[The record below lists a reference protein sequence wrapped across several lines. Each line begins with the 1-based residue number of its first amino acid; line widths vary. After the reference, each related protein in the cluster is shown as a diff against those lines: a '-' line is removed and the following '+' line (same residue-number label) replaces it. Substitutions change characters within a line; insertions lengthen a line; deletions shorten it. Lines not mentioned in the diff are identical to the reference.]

1 MNGAVILDKPKGWT
15 SHDAVNRIRRLAGTR
30 KVGHLGTLDPMA
42 TGVLP
47 LLLNR
52 ATRLAQF
59 FTRDEKA
66 YEATVRF
73 GFATDTYDAEGR
85 AVSTAC
91 EPQFSRK
98 DLEEWLA
105 RFRGT
110 FAQTP
115 PAVSAKKIGGT
126 PAYKLARRDVAVE
139 LPPVGVTI
147 TRLEIQR
154 FELPEVDLT
163 VECSAGTYVRS
174 LAHDLGRLA
183 GCGAHLSALRR
194 TRSGEFTLAQA
205 RTIEQLEA
213 DFWSAVVPAAA
224 LLADLPTVRVDAI
237 TAAQIGHGREF
248 RAHVDAVTVRA
259 LSPEGT
265 LLAIGR
271 RVVPGRYHPE
281 VVL

>member
-59 FTRDEKA
+59 FTRDEKTYA
-66 YEATVRF
+66 ATVRF

-115 PAVSAKKIGGT
+115 PAISAKKIGGT
-126 PAYKLARRDVAVE
+126 PAYKLARRDVAVD
-139 LPPVGVTI
+139 LPPVDVTI

-174 LAHDLGRLA
+174 LAHDLGTLA

-194 TRSGEFTLAQA
+194 TRSGEFALAQA

-213 DFWSAVVPAAA
+213 DFWSAVVPAEA
-224 LLADLPTVRVDAI
+224 LLADLPAVHVDAI
-237 TAAQIGHGREF
+237 TAAQIRHGRAF
-248 RAHVDAVTVRA
+248 RADLASEVVKAI
-259 LSPEGT
+259 SPGGD
-265 LLAIGR
+265 LLAMGR
-271 RVVPGRYHPE
+271 RAAPGRYHPE

>member
-59 FTRDEKA
+59 FTKNEKA
-66 YEATVRF
+66 YEATLRF

-85 AVSTAC
+85 AITAES
-91 EPQFSRK
+91 EPRFTRA
-98 DLEEWLA
+98 DFEGWLA

-126 PAYKLARRDVAVE
+126 PAYKLARREIAVD
-139 LPPVGVTI
+139 LPPVEVTI
-147 TRLEIQR
+147 TRLEIRR
-154 FELPEVDLT
+154 FALPEVDLA
-163 VECSAGTYVRS
+163 VECSAGAYIRS
-174 LAHDLGRLA
+174 LAHDLGALA

-194 TRSGEFTLAQA
+194 TRSGAFTLAQA
-205 RTIEQLEA
+205 RTIDELMA
-213 DFWSAVVPAAA
+213 DFQWIPAAE
-224 LLADLPTVRVDAI
+224 LLDEIPAVSVDDL
-237 TAAQIGHGREF
+237 AAEQIRHGREF
-248 RAHVDAVTVRA
+248 RGGGAAPLVRA
-259 LSPEGT
+259 ISGQE

-271 RVVPGRYHPE
+271 LVAPGRYHPE

>member
-15 SHDAVNRIRRLAGTR
+15 SHDAVNKIRRLAGTR

-47 LLLNR
+47 VLLNR

-66 YEATVRF
+66 YESTVRF

-85 AVSTAC
+85 AAMVER
-91 EPQFSRK
+91 EPRFSHD
-98 DLEEWLA
+98 DLEGWLHK
-105 RFRGT
+105 FRGT

-139 LPPVGVTI
+139 LAPVEVTVS
-147 TRLEIQR
+147 RLEVRR
-154 FELPEVDLT
+154 FALPEVDLA

-174 LAHDLGRLA
+174 LAHDIGAFA

-194 TRSGEFTLAQA
+194 TRSGEFMLAQA
-205 RTIEQLEA
+205 RTMEQLET
-213 DFWSAVVPAAA
+213 DFWSAVVPAVE
-224 LLADLPTVRVDAI
+224 LLPELPAVHVDAV
-237 TAAQIGHGREF
+237 TAAQIRHGREF
-248 RAHVDAVTVRA
+248 RAEFDADVVRA
-259 LSPEGT
+259 ISPDGT
-265 LLAIGR
+265 LMAIGR
-271 RVVPGRYHPE
+271 RIEAGRYHPE

>member
-15 SHDAVNRIRRLAGTR
+15 SHDAVNKIRRLAGTR

-47 LLLNR
+47 VLLNR
-52 ATRLAQF
+52 ATRLARF

-85 AVSTAC
+85 AASEEREARFTR
-91 EPQFSRK
+91 E
-98 DLEEWLA
+98 DLEEWLE

-115 PAVSAKKIGGT
+115 PAVSAKKIGGVR
-126 PAYKLARRDVAVE
+126 AYQLARRDIAFE
-139 LPPVGVTI
+139 LPPVEVTI
-147 TRLEIQR
+147 ARLEAGR
-154 FELPEVDLT
+154 FALPEVDLT
-163 VECSAGTYVRS
+163 VECTAGTYVRS
-174 LAHDLGRLA
+174 LAHDLGALA

-194 TRSGEFTLAQA
+194 TRSGEFTLAPA
-205 RTIEQLEA
+205 RTMEVLEA
-213 DFWSAVVPAAA
+213 DFRAAA
-224 LLADLPTVRVDAI
+224 VPVSQLLPELPAVSVDAI
-237 TAAQIGHGREF
+237 TATQIGHGREF
-248 RAHVDAVTVRA
+248 RAERDAPFVRA
-259 LSPEGT
+259 ISAEGE
-265 LLAIGR
+265 LLAIGKLTA
-271 RVVPGRYHPE
+271 PGRYHPE